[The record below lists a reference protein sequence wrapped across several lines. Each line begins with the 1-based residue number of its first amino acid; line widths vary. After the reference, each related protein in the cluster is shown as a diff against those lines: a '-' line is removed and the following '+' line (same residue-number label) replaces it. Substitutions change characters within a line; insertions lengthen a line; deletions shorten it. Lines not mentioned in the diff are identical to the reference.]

1 MTWFTRQQVLELLEI
16 EEGFLLELE
25 EEEIVRG
32 DAASDPA
39 RYSEQMLER
48 ARVAHNLVAVLEVNL
63 PGAAIILRMRDEM
76 AELRHRVE
84 ELAIELDKWR
94 RPGAR

>member
-16 EEGFLLELE
+16 EEAFLLQLE

-32 DAASDPA
+32 DAPPDRPEC
-39 RYSEQMLER
+39 YSEEMLER

-76 AELRHRVE
+76 ALLRRHVE
-84 ELAIELDKWR
+84 ELAMELEKWR
-94 RPGAR
+94 R

>member
-1 MTWFTRQQVLELLEI
+1 MSYFTRKQVLELLEI
-16 EEGFLLELE
+16 DEGFLLQLE
-25 EEEIVRG
+25 EEEIVCG
-32 DAASDPA
+32 DAPLGQPA

-76 AELRHRVE
+76 AELRRRVE
-84 ELAIELDKWR
+84 DLVAELEER
-94 RPGAR
+94 RR